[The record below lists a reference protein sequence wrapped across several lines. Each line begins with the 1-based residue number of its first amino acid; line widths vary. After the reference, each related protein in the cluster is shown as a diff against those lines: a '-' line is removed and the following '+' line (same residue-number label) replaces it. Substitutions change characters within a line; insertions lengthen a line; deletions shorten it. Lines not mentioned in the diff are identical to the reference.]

1 MYTPPTPEEINQL
14 VCDFISR
21 VREIE
26 KSKKTDPFAGKP
38 LFLQP
43 DKADKAE
50 DEPQYA
56 NKSKVSDKSGVSDKS
71 EILDRVATQETKT
84 DAPVALSEKSD
95 PLAEL
100 EAMTG
105 IAEVKA
111 EVRRQLAYRRVM
123 AMRKAMGVE
132 IPKRLPHM
140 LLTGNPGTGKTT
152 VARLIAR
159 IFVGEGILR
168 GGAFV
173 EVNRATLVGRYIGE
187 TEEKILAKIHEAHGG
202 VLFIDEMYSLTADD
216 SDSKDFGH
224 RVIEALMPV
233 LSDENAN
240 VMVIGAGYPDSIK
253 RMLAT
258 NPGLTSR
265 FPTVIDFKDFTGD
278 ELMEIAMK
286 RFAKFGFEVSPEAEQ
301 RLTEVIS
308 RLRKRRYFGN
318 ARDIV
323 TMIENH
329 VIPNFCTRV
338 EDNYNSVDD
347 NFLNVILPSDIP
359 DVETMFP
366 LSASKEGVGF
376 RASLR

>member
-43 DKADKAE
+43 DKAEDAE
-50 DEPQYA
+50 DEPQDA

-84 DAPVALSEKSD
+84 DASVALSEKSD

-132 IPKRLPHM
+132 IPKPLPHM

-187 TEEKILAKIHEAHGG
+187 TEEKILAKIKEAHGG

-253 RMLAT
+253 RMLAS

-278 ELMEIAMK
+278 ELMEIALK
-286 RFAKFGFEVSPEAEQ
+286 RFAKYGFDLSIETEH

-338 EDNYNSVDD
+338 EDNYNSSDD

-376 RASLR
+376 RVCRR

>member
-26 KSKKTDPFAGKP
+26 KSKKADPFAGKP

-43 DKADKAE
+43 DMAEDAE
-50 DEPQYA
+50 DEPEDA
-56 NKSKVSDKSGVSDKS
+56 NKSKVSDKSGVSDKC

-84 DAPVALSEKSD
+84 VVPAAPAEKSD

-152 VARLIAR
+152 VARLIAK

-168 GGAFV
+168 GGEFV

-253 RMLAT
+253 RMLAS

-265 FPTVIDFKDFTGD
+265 FPTVIDFKDLTGD
-278 ELMEIAMK
+278 ELMEIALK
-286 RFAKFGFEVSPEAEQ
+286 RFAKYGFDLSIETEQ

-318 ARDIV
+318 ARDVV

-338 EDNYNSVDD
+338 EDNYNSSDD
-347 NFLNVILPSDIP
+347 NFLNVILPTDIP

-366 LSASKEGVGF
+366 LSASKERVGF
-376 RASLR
+376 RVSRR

>member
-43 DKADKAE
+43 DKAEDAE
-50 DEPQYA
+50 DEPQDA

-84 DAPVALSEKSD
+84 DDPVALSEKSD
-95 PLAEL
+95 SLAEL

-202 VLFIDEMYSLTADD
+202 VLFIDEM
-216 SDSKDFGH
+216 
-224 RVIEALMPV
+224 
-233 LSDENAN
+233 
-240 VMVIGAGYPDSIK
+240 IGAGYPDSIK

-278 ELMEIAMK
+278 ELMEIALK
-286 RFAKFGFEVSPEAEQ
+286 RFAKYGFDLSIETEH

-338 EDNYNSVDD
+338 EDNYNSSDD

-376 RASLR
+376 RVSQR